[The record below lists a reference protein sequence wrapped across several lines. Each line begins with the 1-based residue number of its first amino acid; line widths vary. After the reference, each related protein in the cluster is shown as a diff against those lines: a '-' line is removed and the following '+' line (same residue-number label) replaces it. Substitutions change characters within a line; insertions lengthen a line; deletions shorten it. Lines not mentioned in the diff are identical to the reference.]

1 MFRPGWGTDQKLKA
15 LYLTQELWEQ
25 QCNAVS
31 VSGGEGNAVS
41 VSGCERFV
49 VVNKSP
55 CGSGCALLH
64 WQMQS
69 QFAIKG

>member
-31 VSGGEGNAVS
+31 VSG
-41 VSGCERFV
+41 CERFV

-55 CGSGCALLH
+55 CGSSCALLH